1 MMNGMMDGSAM
12 GWMMGGM
19 AIGWLLGITV
29 LILGVVA
36 LIKYLRSK

>member
-1 MMNGMMDGSAM
+1 MMNGLMDGS
-12 GWMMGGM
+12 GMGGM